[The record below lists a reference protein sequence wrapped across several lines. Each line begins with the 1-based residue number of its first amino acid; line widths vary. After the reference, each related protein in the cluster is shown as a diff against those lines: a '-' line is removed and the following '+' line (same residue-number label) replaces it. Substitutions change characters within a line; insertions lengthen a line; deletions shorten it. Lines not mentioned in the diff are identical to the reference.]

1 MTLHQTLHLVVGQVD
16 AVVEVS
22 APEHVVVGPNA
33 APLAKKHPRNFDNKM
48 VERPEIHIMTTTKST
63 ASEYR
68 FRSCLT
74 KTIQFNKQFFPVL
87 N

>member
-33 APLAKKHPRNFDNKM
+33 APLAKKHPRNLGNKR
-48 VERPEIHIMTTTKST
+48 VERPEVHIMTTTT
-63 ASEYR
+63 
-68 FRSCLT
+68 T
-74 KTIQFNKQFFPVL
+74 KNSIRMSVSQLSDKKDSV
-87 N
+87 